1 MEYKMAKHANRNSEE
16 GLLDSAQHCAT
27 GLTWAANQPKWFKQ
41 IGSCF
46 CLHTQKS
53 ESEMS
58 QG

>member
-1 MEYKMAKHANRNSEE
+1 MAKHANRNSEE
-16 GLLDSAQHCAT
+16 GLLDFAQHCAT

-41 IGSCF
+41 IGFCF

-58 QG
+58 RG